1 MRLCL
6 PVYHWMEPV
15 INFKGGSIYEKFRAI
30 KSVIAS
36 TCISSD
42 VCLPSY
48 TIETLY
54 VIKPTQLSAYA
65 IIYNLKFKKIMPDE
79 YSLLIDIK
87 YR

>member
-1 MRLCL
+1 MFTCL
-6 PVYHWMEPV
+6 PLDGTGY
-15 INFKGGSIYEKFRAI
+15 KLQRRIYEKFRAI
-30 KSVIAS
+30 KSS

-42 VCLPSY
+42 VCLPIY

-79 YSLLIDIK
+79 YSLLI
-87 YR
+87 